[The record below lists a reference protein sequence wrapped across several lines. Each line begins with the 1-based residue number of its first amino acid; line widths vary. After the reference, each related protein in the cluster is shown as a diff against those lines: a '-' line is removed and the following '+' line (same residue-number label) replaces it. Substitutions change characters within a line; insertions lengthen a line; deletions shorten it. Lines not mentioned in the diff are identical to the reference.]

1 MNGADCWR
9 LKSPLPDFFGHLW
22 PPLCLTQ
29 HRVLGRTRRCRVG
42 PLGRERPWPASRSS
56 LGTLS
61 LLSLRKLICP
71 RLRVFSQLG
80 LGYAPR
86 GNLAQGFC
94 SISHTSG
101 RKSCESNNDVWGRLE
116 RVAPVISKVESA
128 FDPSARTDVPLTVV
142 WAQRVFGVA
151 TGKVWNGLQGLCE
164 KKQIKI
170 FFCHYSLMAS

>member
-9 LKSPLPDFFGHLW
+9 LESPLPDFLGHLW

-29 HRVLGRTRRCRVG
+29 HRVFGRTHRCRVG
-42 PLGRERPWPASRSS
+42 PLGRERAWPASRSS

-101 RKSCESNNDVWGRLE
+101 RKSCESNNDVWGRL
-116 RVAPVISKVESA
+116 VAPVISKVESA

-142 WAQRVFGVA
+142 
-151 TGKVWNGLQGLCE
+151 
-164 KKQIKI
+164 
-170 FFCHYSLMAS
+170 